1 MNTPKIYIGADHAGW
16 ELKEE
21 LETWLKERGH
31 EVVDMGNQNLV
42 EHDDYPEFSHAVA
55 KRVQAD
61 PGSLGIVACGNAQGV
76 CIVANKVRGVRA
88 ATGFSE
94 YAAESSRADDNANV
108 LCLPGRA
115 ITLDEAKT
123 IAQKWIETEFSE
135 AERHKRR
142 LDKVHEIE
150 AQEFK
155 N

>member
-1 MNTPKIYIGADHAGW
+1 MKPTIYLGADHAGW
-16 ELKEE
+16 EVKEAV
-21 LETWLKERGH
+21 ETWLKNEGYN
-31 EVVDMGNQNLV
+31 VVDMGNEHLV

-94 YAAESSRADDNANV
+94 YAAESSRSDDNANV

-115 ITLDEAKT
+115 IEIDEAKA
-123 IAQKWIETEFSE
+123 IVKKWLHTEFTQ
-135 AERHKRR
+135 AERHARR
-142 LDKVHEIE
+142 LEKVAEIE
-150 AQEFK
+150 AEEFK